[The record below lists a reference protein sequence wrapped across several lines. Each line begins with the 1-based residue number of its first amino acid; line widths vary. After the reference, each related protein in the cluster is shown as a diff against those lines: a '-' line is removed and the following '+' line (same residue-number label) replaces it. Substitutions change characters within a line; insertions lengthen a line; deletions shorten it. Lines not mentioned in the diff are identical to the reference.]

1 MDNYK
6 KRISTLKI
14 IILLMFI
21 ITVFVTLQ
29 FDYGMMELVINTVFL
44 GAMALMTRYA
54 LQNGLDH
61 MNAYIKDM
69 ETMIKEL
76 EESRDDCEGDKEKL
90 EARILGIDAFIEDQ
104 DMKEQY
110 EAYCEAYRRKGA
122 AECSITDFFN
132 FDQLTENLSLRFCQ
146 ILPGLMTAMGIL
158 GTFLGL
164 AIGLTNFDFSS
175 SKSLGESIQVFI
187 SGINIAFYTSIYGIV
202 IYIYMNSFYNSVEE
216 RFEEKLMKLE
226 KCFDK
231 LGMNQS
237 EQSMWARLYEE
248 ERTQTRSLDQLNKE
262 FAGNLA
268 DVLGERLSK
277 SFNATNSNI
286 QNLMGQIHER
296 ENTAMEQMVG
306 SFLKNLNRSIESDYA
321 AMAETVGN
329 LEKNFQ
335 TLGESVGYLS
345 QWQKEMTDEIRKF
358 VAEVSE
364 SNRRMEELT
373 VQNMEQMRRF
383 HDTLQGFSRS
393 MEQTSGNL
401 DEVYGRE
408 EKLHDQLQEMVG
420 QQEQMVRKLEQAAG
434 ISEELARYQKE
445 SQRQLQQMESL
456 ADELKREQERQKE
469 DSGDLKW
476 IQQEIKLGQEKINH
490 LLDQIRQLKQKEEN
504 REEAEKI
511 KEVLESLSTEI
522 EETEK
527 HLLDAIENTTLRGK
541 IRSFGSLF
549 NKQKEA

>member
-1 MDNYK
+1 MLVFYTLIRYIIGRVNAREIDIFQTDLEDNEMDNYR
-6 KRISTLKI
+6 KRISTLKM
-14 IILLMFI
+14 IILIMFAV
-21 ITVFVTLQ
+21 TVFVPLQ
-29 FDYGMMELVINTVFL
+29 FDYGMMELAINTVFL
-44 GAMALMTRYA
+44 AAMALMTRYA
-54 LQNGLDH
+54 LQHGLDQ
-61 MNAYIKDM
+61 MNAYTRDI
-69 ETMIKEL
+69 ETMIREL
-76 EESRDDCEGDKEKL
+76 EDSKDDCGGDREKL
-90 EARILGIDAFIEDQ
+90 EARVLGVDTFIENQ
-104 DMKEQY
+104 DMKEHY
-110 EAYCEAYRRKGA
+110 EAYCEAYRRKSA
-122 AECSITDFFN
+122 AGCNITDFLN
-132 FDQLTENLSLRFCQ
+132 FDQLTENLSVRFCQ

-175 SKSLGESIQVFI
+175 SQSLGESIQIFI

-202 IYIYMNSFYNSVEE
+202 ISIYMNSFYNSVEE

-248 ERTQTRSLDQLNKE
+248 ERSQTRSLDQLNKE
-262 FAGNLA
+262 FASHLA

-277 SFNATNSNI
+277 SFNMTNSNI

-296 ENTAMEQMVG
+296 ENSALEQMAG
-306 SFLKNLNRSIESDYA
+306 SFLKNLNSSIQSDYA
-321 AMAETVGN
+321 SMAETVGN

-383 HDTLQGFSRS
+383 HDTLQGFSSS
-393 MEQTSGNL
+393 MEQAEGIN
-401 DEVYGRE
+401 
-408 EKLHDQLQEMVG
+408 EKL
-420 QQEQMVRKLEQAAG
+420 
-434 ISEELARYQKE
+434 SRYQEE
-445 SQRQLQQMESL
+445 SQCQLQQMESL
-456 ADELKREQERQKE
+456 TKELKREQEKQKE
-469 DSGDLKW
+469 DSIDLKW
-476 IQQEIKLGQEKINH
+476 IQQEIKLGQEKINY
-490 LLDQIRQLKQKEEN
+490 LLDQINELEKKEN
-504 REEAEKI
+504 NSKEAERI
-511 KEVLESLSTEI
+511 HEVLKSLSGEI

-549 NKQKEA
+549 NKEKEA

>member
-1 MDNYK
+1 MLVFYTLIRYIIGRVNAREIDIFQTDLEDNEMDNYR
-6 KRISTLKI
+6 KRISTLKM
-14 IILLMFI
+14 IILIMFAV
-21 ITVFVTLQ
+21 TVFVTLQ
-29 FDYGMMELVINTVFL
+29 FDYGMMELAINTVFL
-44 GAMALMTRYA
+44 AAMALMTRYA
-54 LQNGLDH
+54 LQHGLDQ
-61 MNAYIKDM
+61 MNAYTRDI
-69 ETMIKEL
+69 ETMIREL
-76 EESRDDCEGDKEKL
+76 EDSKDDCGGDREKL
-90 EARILGIDAFIEDQ
+90 EARVLGVDAFIENQ
-104 DMKEQY
+104 DMKEHY
-110 EAYCEAYRRKGA
+110 EAYCEAYRRKSA
-122 AECSITDFFN
+122 AGCNITDFLN
-132 FDQLTENLSLRFCQ
+132 FDQLTENLSVRFCQ

-175 SKSLGESIQVFI
+175 SQSLGESIQVFI

-202 IYIYMNSFYNSVEE
+202 ISIYMNSFYNSVEE

-248 ERTQTRSLDQLNKE
+248 ERSQTRSLDQLNKE
-262 FAGNLA
+262 FASHLA
-268 DVLGERLSK
+268 NVLGERLSK
-277 SFNATNSNI
+277 SFNMTNSNI

-296 ENTAMEQMVG
+296 ENSALEQMAG
-306 SFLKNLNRSIESDYA
+306 SFLKNLNSSIQSDYA
-321 AMAETVGN
+321 SMAETVGN

-383 HDTLQGFSRS
+383 HDTLQGFSSS
-393 MEQTSGNL
+393 MEQA
-401 DEVYGRE
+401 E
-408 EKLHDQLQEMVG
+408 
-420 QQEQMVRKLEQAAG
+420 G
-434 ISEELARYQKE
+434 INEELSRYQEE
-445 SQRQLQQMESL
+445 SQCQLQQMESL
-456 ADELKREQERQKE
+456 TKELKREQEKQKE
-469 DSGDLKW
+469 DSIDLKW
-476 IQQEIKLGQEKINH
+476 IQQEIKLGQEKINY
-490 LLDQIRQLKQKEEN
+490 LLDQINELEKKEN
-504 REEAEKI
+504 NSKEAERI
-511 KEVLESLSTEI
+511 HEVLKSLSGEI

-549 NKQKEA
+549 NKEKEA

>member
-1 MDNYK
+1 MLVFYTLIRYIIGRVNAREIDIFQTDLEDNEMDNYR
-6 KRISTLKI
+6 KRISTLKM
-14 IILLMFI
+14 IILIMFAV
-21 ITVFVTLQ
+21 TVFVTLQ
-29 FDYGMMELVINTVFL
+29 FDYGMMELAINTVFL
-44 GAMALMTRYA
+44 AAMTLMTRYA
-54 LQNGLDH
+54 LQHGLDQ
-61 MNAYIKDM
+61 MNAYTRDI
-69 ETMIKEL
+69 ETMIREL
-76 EESRDDCEGDKEKL
+76 EDSKDDCGGDREKL
-90 EARILGIDAFIEDQ
+90 EARVLGVDAFIENQ
-104 DMKEQY
+104 DMKEHY
-110 EAYCEAYRRKGA
+110 EAYCEAYRRKSA
-122 AECSITDFFN
+122 AGCNITDFLN
-132 FDQLTENLSLRFCQ
+132 FDQLTENLSVRFCQ

-175 SKSLGESIQVFI
+175 SQSLGESIQVFI
-187 SGINIAFYTSIYGIV
+187 SGINIAFYTSIYGIL
-202 IYIYMNSFYNSVEE
+202 ISIYMNSFYNSVEE

-248 ERTQTRSLDQLNKE
+248 ERSQTRSLDQLNKE
-262 FAGNLA
+262 FASHLA

-277 SFNATNSNI
+277 SFNMTNSNI

-296 ENTAMEQMVG
+296 ENSALEQMAG
-306 SFLKNLNRSIESDYA
+306 SFLKNLNSSIQSDYA
-321 AMAETVGN
+321 SMAETVGN

-383 HDTLQGFSRS
+383 HDTLQGFSSS
-393 MEQTSGNL
+393 MEQA
-401 DEVYGRE
+401 E
-408 EKLHDQLQEMVG
+408 
-420 QQEQMVRKLEQAAG
+420 G
-434 ISEELARYQKE
+434 INEELSRYQEE
-445 SQRQLQQMESL
+445 SQCQLQQMESL
-456 ADELKREQERQKE
+456 TKELKREQEKQKE
-469 DSGDLKW
+469 DSIDLKW
-476 IQQEIKLGQEKINH
+476 IQQEIKLGQEKINY
-490 LLDQIRQLKQKEEN
+490 LLDQIHELEKKEN
-504 REEAEKI
+504 NSKEAERI
-511 KEVLESLSTEI
+511 HEVLKSLSGEI

-549 NKQKEA
+549 NKEKEA

>member
-1 MDNYK
+1 MLVFYTLIRYIIGRVNAREIDIFQTDLEDNEMDNYR
-6 KRISTLKI
+6 KRISTLKM
-14 IILLMFI
+14 IILIMFAV
-21 ITVFVTLQ
+21 TVFVTLQ
-29 FDYGMMELVINTVFL
+29 FDYGMMELAINTVFL
-44 GAMALMTRYA
+44 AAMALMTSYA
-54 LQNGLDH
+54 LQHGLDQ
-61 MNAYIKDM
+61 MNAYTRDI
-69 ETMIKEL
+69 ETMIREL
-76 EESRDDCEGDKEKL
+76 EDSKDDCGGDREKL
-90 EARILGIDAFIEDQ
+90 EARVLGVDAFIENQ
-104 DMKEQY
+104 DMKEHY
-110 EAYCEAYRRKGA
+110 EAYCEAYRRKSA
-122 AECSITDFFN
+122 AGCNITDFLN
-132 FDQLTENLSLRFCQ
+132 FDQLTENLSVRFCQ

-175 SKSLGESIQVFI
+175 SQSLGESIQIFI

-202 IYIYMNSFYNSVEE
+202 ISIYMNSFYNSVEE

-248 ERTQTRSLDQLNKE
+248 ERSQTRSLDQLNKE
-262 FAGNLA
+262 FASHLA

-277 SFNATNSNI
+277 SFNMTNSNI

-296 ENTAMEQMVG
+296 ENSALEQMAG
-306 SFLKNLNRSIESDYA
+306 SFLKNLNSSIQSDYA
-321 AMAETVGN
+321 SMAETVGN

-383 HDTLQGFSRS
+383 HDTLQGFSSS
-393 MEQTSGNL
+393 MEQAEGIN
-401 DEVYGRE
+401 
-408 EKLHDQLQEMVG
+408 EKL
-420 QQEQMVRKLEQAAG
+420 
-434 ISEELARYQKE
+434 SRYQEE
-445 SQRQLQQMESL
+445 SQCQLQQMESL
-456 ADELKREQERQKE
+456 TKELKREQEKQKE
-469 DSGDLKW
+469 DSIDLKW
-476 IQQEIKLGQEKINH
+476 IQQEIKLGQEKINY
-490 LLDQIRQLKQKEEN
+490 LLDQINELEKKEN
-504 REEAEKI
+504 NSKEAERI
-511 KEVLESLSTEI
+511 HEVLKSLSGEI

-549 NKQKEA
+549 NKEKEA

>member
-1 MDNYK
+1 MLVFYTLIRYIIGRVNAREIDIFQTDLEDNEMDNYR
-6 KRISTLKI
+6 KRISTLKM
-14 IILLMFI
+14 IILIMFAV
-21 ITVFVTLQ
+21 TVFVPLQ
-29 FDYGMMELVINTVFL
+29 FDYGMMELAINTVFL
-44 GAMALMTRYA
+44 AAMALMTRYA
-54 LQNGLDH
+54 LQHGLDQ
-61 MNAYIKDM
+61 MNAYTRDI
-69 ETMIKEL
+69 ETMIREL
-76 EESRDDCEGDKEKL
+76 EDSKDDCGGDREKL
-90 EARILGIDAFIEDQ
+90 EARVLGVDTFIENQ
-104 DMKEQY
+104 DMKEHY
-110 EAYCEAYRRKGA
+110 EAYCEAYRRKSA
-122 AECSITDFFN
+122 AGCNITDFLN
-132 FDQLTENLSLRFCQ
+132 FDQLTENLSVRFCQ

-175 SKSLGESIQVFI
+175 SQSLGESIQIFI

-202 IYIYMNSFYNSVEE
+202 ISIYMNSFYNSVEE

-248 ERTQTRSLDQLNKE
+248 ERSQTRSLDQLNKE
-262 FAGNLA
+262 FASHLA

-277 SFNATNSNI
+277 SFNMTNSNI

-296 ENTAMEQMVG
+296 ENSALEQMAG
-306 SFLKNLNRSIESDYA
+306 SFLKNLNSSIQSDYA
-321 AMAETVGN
+321 SMAETVGN

-373 VQNMEQMRRF
+373 VQNMEQMRRS
-383 HDTLQGFSRS
+383 HDTLQGFSSS
-393 MEQTSGNL
+393 MEQAEGIN
-401 DEVYGRE
+401 
-408 EKLHDQLQEMVG
+408 EKL
-420 QQEQMVRKLEQAAG
+420 
-434 ISEELARYQKE
+434 SRYQE
-445 SQRQLQQMESL
+445 GSQCQLQQMESL
-456 ADELKREQERQKE
+456 TKELKREQEKQKE
-469 DSGDLKW
+469 DSIDLKW
-476 IQQEIKLGQEKINH
+476 IQQEIKLGQEKINY
-490 LLDQIRQLKQKEEN
+490 LLDQINELEKKEN
-504 REEAEKI
+504 NSKEAERI
-511 KEVLESLSTEI
+511 HEVLKSLSGEI

-549 NKQKEA
+549 NKEKEA

>member
-1 MDNYK
+1 MLVFYTLIRYIIGRVNAREIDIFQTDLEDNEMDNYR
-6 KRISTLKI
+6 KRISTLKM
-14 IILLMFI
+14 IILIMFAV
-21 ITVFVTLQ
+21 TVFVTLQ
-29 FDYGMMELVINTVFL
+29 FDYGMMELAINTVFL
-44 GAMALMTRYA
+44 AAMALMTRYA
-54 LQNGLDH
+54 LQHGLDQ
-61 MNAYIKDM
+61 MNVYTRDI
-69 ETMIKEL
+69 ETMIREL
-76 EESRDDCEGDKEKL
+76 EDSKDDCGGDREKL
-90 EARILGIDAFIEDQ
+90 EARVLGVDAFIENQ
-104 DMKEQY
+104 DMKEHY
-110 EAYCEAYRRKGA
+110 EAYCEAYRRKSA
-122 AECSITDFFN
+122 AGCNITDFLN
-132 FDQLTENLSLRFCQ
+132 FDQLTENLSVRFCQ

-175 SKSLGESIQVFI
+175 SQSLGESIQVFI

-202 IYIYMNSFYNSVEE
+202 ISIYMNSFYNSVEE

-248 ERTQTRSLDQLNKE
+248 ERSQTRSLDQLNKE
-262 FAGNLA
+262 FASHLA

-277 SFNATNSNI
+277 SFNMTNSNI

-296 ENTAMEQMVG
+296 ENSALEQMAG
-306 SFLKNLNRSIESDYA
+306 SFLKNLNSSIQSDYA
-321 AMAETVGN
+321 SMAETVGN

-383 HDTLQGFSRS
+383 HDTLQGFSSS
-393 MEQTSGNL
+393 MEQAEGIN
-401 DEVYGRE
+401 
-408 EKLHDQLQEMVG
+408 EKL
-420 QQEQMVRKLEQAAG
+420 
-434 ISEELARYQKE
+434 SRYQEE
-445 SQRQLQQMESL
+445 SQCQLQQMESL
-456 ADELKREQERQKE
+456 TKELKREQEKQKE
-469 DSGDLKW
+469 DSIDLKW
-476 IQQEIKLGQEKINH
+476 IQQEIKLGQEKINY
-490 LLDQIRQLKQKEEN
+490 LLDQINELEKKEN
-504 REEAEKI
+504 NSKEAERI
-511 KEVLESLSTEI
+511 HEVLKSLSGEI

-549 NKQKEA
+549 NKEKEA

>member
-1 MDNYK
+1 MLVFYTLIRYIIGRVNAREIDIFQTDLEDNEMDNYR
-6 KRISTLKI
+6 KRISTLKM
-14 IILLMFI
+14 IILIMFAV
-21 ITVFVTLQ
+21 TVFVTLQ
-29 FDYGMMELVINTVFL
+29 FDYGMMELAINTVFL
-44 GAMALMTRYA
+44 AAMALMTRYA
-54 LQNGLDH
+54 LQHGLDQ
-61 MNAYIKDM
+61 MNAYTRDI
-69 ETMIKEL
+69 ETMIREL
-76 EESRDDCEGDKEKL
+76 EDSKDDCGGDREKL
-90 EARILGIDAFIEDQ
+90 EARVLGVDTFIENQ
-104 DMKEQY
+104 DMKEHY
-110 EAYCEAYRRKGA
+110 EAYCEAYRRKSA
-122 AECSITDFFN
+122 AGCNITDFLN
-132 FDQLTENLSLRFCQ
+132 FDQLTENLSVRFCQ

-175 SKSLGESIQVFI
+175 SQSLGESIQIFI

-202 IYIYMNSFYNSVEE
+202 ISIYMNSFYNSVEE

-248 ERTQTRSLDQLNKE
+248 ERSQTRSLDQLNKE
-262 FAGNLA
+262 FASHLA

-277 SFNATNSNI
+277 SFNMTNSNI

-296 ENTAMEQMVG
+296 ENSALEQMAG
-306 SFLKNLNRSIESDYA
+306 SFLKNLNSSIQSDYA
-321 AMAETVGN
+321 SMAETVGN

-383 HDTLQGFSRS
+383 HDTLQGFSSS
-393 MEQTSGNL
+393 MEQAEGIN
-401 DEVYGRE
+401 
-408 EKLHDQLQEMVG
+408 EKL
-420 QQEQMVRKLEQAAG
+420 
-434 ISEELARYQKE
+434 SRYQEE
-445 SQRQLQQMESL
+445 SQCQLQQMESL
-456 ADELKREQERQKE
+456 TKELKREQEKQKE
-469 DSGDLKW
+469 DSIDLKW
-476 IQQEIKLGQEKINH
+476 IQQEIKLGQEKINY
-490 LLDQIRQLKQKEEN
+490 LLDQINELEKKEN
-504 REEAEKI
+504 NSKEAERI
-511 KEVLESLSTEI
+511 HEVLKSLSGEI

-549 NKQKEA
+549 NKEKEA

>member
-1 MDNYK
+1 MLVFYTLIRYIIGRVNAREIDIFQTDLEDNEMDNYR
-6 KRISTLKI
+6 KRISTLKM
-14 IILLMFI
+14 IILIMFAV
-21 ITVFVTLQ
+21 TVFVPLQ
-29 FDYGMMELVINTVFL
+29 FDYGMMELAINTVFL
-44 GAMALMTRYA
+44 AAMALMTRYA
-54 LQNGLDH
+54 LQHGLDQ
-61 MNAYIKDM
+61 MNAYTRDI
-69 ETMIKEL
+69 ETMIREL
-76 EESRDDCEGDKEKL
+76 EDSKDDCGGDREKL
-90 EARILGIDAFIEDQ
+90 EARVLGVDTFIENQ
-104 DMKEQY
+104 DMKEHY
-110 EAYCEAYRRKGA
+110 EAYCEAYRRKSA
-122 AECSITDFFN
+122 AGCNITDFLN
-132 FDQLTENLSLRFCQ
+132 FDQLTENLSVRFCQ

-175 SKSLGESIQVFI
+175 SQSLEESIQIFI

-202 IYIYMNSFYNSVEE
+202 ISIYMNSFYNSVEE

-248 ERTQTRSLDQLNKE
+248 ERSQTRSLDQLNKE
-262 FAGNLA
+262 FASHLA

-277 SFNATNSNI
+277 SFNMTNSNI

-296 ENTAMEQMVG
+296 ENSALEQMAG
-306 SFLKNLNRSIESDYA
+306 SFLKNLNSSIQSDYA
-321 AMAETVGN
+321 SMAETVGN

-383 HDTLQGFSRS
+383 HDTLQGFSSS
-393 MEQTSGNL
+393 MEQAEGIN
-401 DEVYGRE
+401 
-408 EKLHDQLQEMVG
+408 EKL
-420 QQEQMVRKLEQAAG
+420 
-434 ISEELARYQKE
+434 SRYQEE
-445 SQRQLQQMESL
+445 SQCQLQQMESL
-456 ADELKREQERQKE
+456 TKELKREQEKQKE
-469 DSGDLKW
+469 DSIDLKW
-476 IQQEIKLGQEKINH
+476 IQQEIKLGQEKINY
-490 LLDQIRQLKQKEEN
+490 LLDQINELEKKEN
-504 REEAEKI
+504 NSKEAERI
-511 KEVLESLSTEI
+511 HEVLKSLSGEI

-549 NKQKEA
+549 NKEKEA

>member
-1 MDNYK
+1 MLVFYTLIRYIIGRVNAREIDIFQTDLEDNEMDNYR
-6 KRISTLKI
+6 KRISTLKM
-14 IILLMFI
+14 IILIMFAV
-21 ITVFVTLQ
+21 TVFVTLQ
-29 FDYGMMELVINTVFL
+29 FDYGMMELAINTVFL
-44 GAMALMTRYA
+44 AAMALMTRYA
-54 LQNGLDH
+54 LQHGLDQ
-61 MNAYIKDM
+61 MNAYTRDI
-69 ETMIKEL
+69 ETMIREL
-76 EESRDDCEGDKEKL
+76 EDSKDDCGGDREKL
-90 EARILGIDAFIEDQ
+90 EARVLGVDAFIENQ
-104 DMKEQY
+104 DMKEHY
-110 EAYCEAYRRKGA
+110 EAYCEAYRRKSA
-122 AECSITDFFN
+122 AGCNITDFLN
-132 FDQLTENLSLRFCQ
+132 FDQLTENLSVRFCQ

-175 SKSLGESIQVFI
+175 SQSLGESIQIFI

-202 IYIYMNSFYNSVEE
+202 ISIYMNSFYNSVEE

-248 ERTQTRSLDQLNKE
+248 ERSQTRSLDQLNKE
-262 FAGNLA
+262 FASHLA

-277 SFNATNSNI
+277 SFNMTNSNI

-296 ENTAMEQMVG
+296 ENSALEQMAG
-306 SFLKNLNRSIESDYA
+306 SFLKNLNSSIQSDYA
-321 AMAETVGN
+321 SMAETVGN

-383 HDTLQGFSRS
+383 HDTLQGFSSS
-393 MEQTSGNL
+393 MEQAEGIN
-401 DEVYGRE
+401 
-408 EKLHDQLQEMVG
+408 EKL
-420 QQEQMVRKLEQAAG
+420 
-434 ISEELARYQKE
+434 SRYQEE
-445 SQRQLQQMESL
+445 SQCQLQQMESL
-456 ADELKREQERQKE
+456 TKELKREQEKQKE
-469 DSGDLKW
+469 DSIDLKW
-476 IQQEIKLGQEKINH
+476 IQQEIKLGQEKINY
-490 LLDQIRQLKQKEEN
+490 LLDQINELEKKEN
-504 REEAEKI
+504 NSKEAERI
-511 KEVLESLSTEI
+511 HEVLKSLSGEI

-549 NKQKEA
+549 NKEKEA

>member
-1 MDNYK
+1 MLVFYTLIRYIIGRVNAREIDIFQTDLEDNEMDNYR
-6 KRISTLKI
+6 KRISTLKM
-14 IILLMFI
+14 IILIMFAV
-21 ITVFVTLQ
+21 TVFVTLQ
-29 FDYGMMELVINTVFL
+29 FDYGMMELAINTVFL
-44 GAMALMTRYA
+44 AAMALMTRYA
-54 LQNGLDH
+54 LQHGLDQ
-61 MNAYIKDM
+61 MNAYTRDI
-69 ETMIKEL
+69 ETMIREL
-76 EESRDDCEGDKEKL
+76 EDSKDDCGGDREKL
-90 EARILGIDAFIEDQ
+90 EARVLGVDAFIENQ
-104 DMKEQY
+104 DMKEHY
-110 EAYCEAYRRKGA
+110 EAYCEAYRRKSA
-122 AECSITDFFN
+122 AGCNITDFLN
-132 FDQLTENLSLRFCQ
+132 FDQLTENLSVRFCQ

-175 SKSLGESIQVFI
+175 SQSLGESIQVFI

-202 IYIYMNSFYNSVEE
+202 ISIYMNSFYNSVEE

-248 ERTQTRSLDQLNKE
+248 ERSQTRSLDQLNKE
-262 FAGNLA
+262 FASHLA

-277 SFNATNSNI
+277 SFNMTNSNI

-296 ENTAMEQMVG
+296 ENSALEQMAG
-306 SFLKNLNRSIESDYA
+306 SFLKNLNSSIQSDYA
-321 AMAETVGN
+321 SMAEMVGN

-383 HDTLQGFSRS
+383 HDTLQGFSSS
-393 MEQTSGNL
+393 MEQAEGIN
-401 DEVYGRE
+401 
-408 EKLHDQLQEMVG
+408 EKL
-420 QQEQMVRKLEQAAG
+420 
-434 ISEELARYQKE
+434 SRYQEE
-445 SQRQLQQMESL
+445 SHCQLQQMESL
-456 ADELKREQERQKE
+456 TKELKREQEKQKE
-469 DSGDLKW
+469 DSIDLKW
-476 IQQEIKLGQEKINH
+476 IQQEIKLGQEKINY
-490 LLDQIRQLKQKEEN
+490 LLDQINELEKKEN
-504 REEAEKI
+504 NSKEAERI
-511 KEVLESLSTEI
+511 HEVLKSLSGEI

-549 NKQKEA
+549 NKEKEA

>member
-1 MDNYK
+1 MLVFYTLIRYIIGRVNAREIDIFQTDLEDNEMDNYR
-6 KRISTLKI
+6 KRISTLKM
-14 IILLMFI
+14 IILIMFAV
-21 ITVFVTLQ
+21 TVFVTLQ
-29 FDYGMMELVINTVFL
+29 FDYGMMELAINTVFL
-44 GAMALMTRYA
+44 AAMALMTRYA
-54 LQNGLDH
+54 LQHGLDQ
-61 MNAYIKDM
+61 MNAYTRDI
-69 ETMIKEL
+69 ETMIREL
-76 EESRDDCEGDKEKL
+76 EDSKDDCGGDREKL
-90 EARILGIDAFIEDQ
+90 EARVLGVDAFIENQ
-104 DMKEQY
+104 DMKEHY
-110 EAYCEAYRRKGA
+110 EAYCEAYRRKSA
-122 AECSITDFFN
+122 AGCNITDFLN
-132 FDQLTENLSLRFCQ
+132 FDQLTENLSVRFCQ

-175 SKSLGESIQVFI
+175 SQSLGESIQVFI

-202 IYIYMNSFYNSVEE
+202 ISIYMNSFYNSVEE

-248 ERTQTRSLDQLNKE
+248 ERSQTRSLDQLNKE
-262 FAGNLA
+262 FASHLA

-277 SFNATNSNI
+277 SFNMTNSNI

-296 ENTAMEQMVG
+296 ENSALEQMAG
-306 SFLKNLNRSIESDYA
+306 SFLKNLNSSIQSDYA
-321 AMAETVGN
+321 SMAETVGN

-373 VQNMEQMRRF
+373 VQNMERMRRF
-383 HDTLQGFSRS
+383 HDTLQGFSSS
-393 MEQTSGNL
+393 MEQAEGIN
-401 DEVYGRE
+401 
-408 EKLHDQLQEMVG
+408 EKL
-420 QQEQMVRKLEQAAG
+420 
-434 ISEELARYQKE
+434 SRYQEE
-445 SQRQLQQMESL
+445 SQCQLQQMESL
-456 ADELKREQERQKE
+456 TKELKREQEKQKE
-469 DSGDLKW
+469 DSIDLKW
-476 IQQEIKLGQEKINH
+476 IQQEIKLGQEKINY
-490 LLDQIRQLKQKEEN
+490 LLDQINELEKKEN
-504 REEAEKI
+504 NSKEAERI
-511 KEVLESLSTEI
+511 HEVLKSLSGEI

-549 NKQKEA
+549 NKEKEA

>member
-1 MDNYK
+1 MLVFYTLIRYIIGRVNAREIDIFQTDLEDNEMDNYR
-6 KRISTLKI
+6 KRISTLKM
-14 IILLMFI
+14 IILIMFAV
-21 ITVFVTLQ
+21 TVFVTLQ
-29 FDYGMMELVINTVFL
+29 FDYGMMELAINTVFL
-44 GAMALMTRYA
+44 AAMALMTRYA
-54 LQNGLDH
+54 LQHGLDQ
-61 MNAYIKDM
+61 MNAYTRDI
-69 ETMIKEL
+69 ETMIREL
-76 EESRDDCEGDKEKL
+76 EDSKDDCGSDREKL
-90 EARILGIDAFIEDQ
+90 EARVLGVDAFIENQ
-104 DMKEQY
+104 DMKEHY
-110 EAYCEAYRRKGA
+110 EAYCGAYRRKSA
-122 AECSITDFFN
+122 AGCNITDFLN
-132 FDQLTENLSLRFCQ
+132 FDQLTENLSVRFCQ

-175 SKSLGESIQVFI
+175 SQSLGESIQVFI

-202 IYIYMNSFYNSVEE
+202 ISIYMNSFYNSVEE

-248 ERTQTRSLDQLNKE
+248 ERSQTRSLDQLNKE
-262 FAGNLA
+262 FASHLA

-277 SFNATNSNI
+277 SFNMTNSNI

-296 ENTAMEQMVG
+296 ENSALEQMAG
-306 SFLKNLNRSIESDYA
+306 SFLKNLNSSIQSDYA
-321 AMAETVGN
+321 SMAETVGN

-383 HDTLQGFSRS
+383 HDTLQGFSSS
-393 MEQTSGNL
+393 MEQAEGIN
-401 DEVYGRE
+401 
-408 EKLHDQLQEMVG
+408 EKL
-420 QQEQMVRKLEQAAG
+420 
-434 ISEELARYQKE
+434 SRYQEE
-445 SQRQLQQMESL
+445 SQCQLQQMESL
-456 ADELKREQERQKE
+456 TKELKREQEKQKE
-469 DSGDLKW
+469 DSIDLKW
-476 IQQEIKLGQEKINH
+476 IQQEIKLGQEKINY
-490 LLDQIRQLKQKEEN
+490 LLDQINELEKKEN
-504 REEAEKI
+504 NSKEAERI
-511 KEVLESLSTEI
+511 HEVLKSLSGEI

-549 NKQKEA
+549 NKEKEA

>member
-1 MDNYK
+1 MLVFYTLIRYIIGRVNAWEIDIFQTDLEDNEMDNYR
-6 KRISTLKI
+6 KRISTLKM
-14 IILLMFI
+14 IILIMFAV
-21 ITVFVTLQ
+21 TVFVTLQ
-29 FDYGMMELVINTVFL
+29 FDYGMMELAINTVFL
-44 GAMALMTRYA
+44 AAMALMTRYA
-54 LQNGLDH
+54 LQHGLDQ
-61 MNAYIKDM
+61 MNAYTRDI
-69 ETMIKEL
+69 ETMIREL
-76 EESRDDCEGDKEKL
+76 EDSKDDCGGDREKL
-90 EARILGIDAFIEDQ
+90 EARVLGVDAFIENQ
-104 DMKEQY
+104 DMKEHY
-110 EAYCEAYRRKGA
+110 EAYCEAYRRKSA
-122 AECSITDFFN
+122 AGCNITDFLN
-132 FDQLTENLSLRFCQ
+132 FDQLTENLSVRFCQ

-175 SKSLGESIQVFI
+175 SQSLGESIQVFI

-202 IYIYMNSFYNSVEE
+202 ISIYMNSFYNSVEE

-248 ERTQTRSLDQLNKE
+248 ERSQTRSLDQLNKE
-262 FAGNLA
+262 FASHLA

-277 SFNATNSNI
+277 SFNMTNSNI

-296 ENTAMEQMVG
+296 ENSALEQMAG
-306 SFLKNLNRSIESDYA
+306 SFLKNLNSSIQSDYA
-321 AMAETVGN
+321 SMAETVGN

-383 HDTLQGFSRS
+383 HDTLQGFSSS
-393 MEQTSGNL
+393 MEQAEGIN
-401 DEVYGRE
+401 
-408 EKLHDQLQEMVG
+408 EKL
-420 QQEQMVRKLEQAAG
+420 
-434 ISEELARYQKE
+434 SRYQEE
-445 SQRQLQQMESL
+445 SQCQLQQMESL
-456 ADELKREQERQKE
+456 TKELKREQEKQKE
-469 DSGDLKW
+469 DSIDLKW
-476 IQQEIKLGQEKINH
+476 IQQEIKLGQEKINY
-490 LLDQIRQLKQKEEN
+490 LLDQINELEKKEN
-504 REEAEKI
+504 NSKEAERI
-511 KEVLESLSTEI
+511 HEVLKSLSGEI

-549 NKQKEA
+549 NKEKEA

>member
-1 MDNYK
+1 MDNYR
-6 KRISTLKI
+6 KRISTLKM
-14 IILLMFI
+14 IILIMFAV
-21 ITVFVTLQ
+21 TVFVTLQ
-29 FDYGMMELVINTVFL
+29 FDYGMMELAINTVFL
-44 GAMALMTRYA
+44 AAMALMTRYA
-54 LQNGLDH
+54 LQHGLDQ
-61 MNAYIKDM
+61 MNAYTRDI
-69 ETMIKEL
+69 ETMIREL
-76 EESRDDCEGDKEKL
+76 EDSKDDCGGDREKL
-90 EARILGIDAFIEDQ
+90 EARVLGVDTFIENQ
-104 DMKEQY
+104 DMKEHY
-110 EAYCEAYRRKGA
+110 EAYCEAYRRKSA
-122 AECSITDFFN
+122 AGCNITDFLN
-132 FDQLTENLSLRFCQ
+132 FDQLTENLSVRFCQ

-175 SKSLGESIQVFI
+175 SQSLGESIQIFI

-202 IYIYMNSFYNSVEE
+202 ISIYMNSFYNSVEE

-248 ERTQTRSLDQLNKE
+248 ERSQTRSLDQLNKE
-262 FAGNLA
+262 FASHLA

-277 SFNATNSNI
+277 SFNMTNSNI

-296 ENTAMEQMVG
+296 ENSALEQMAG
-306 SFLKNLNRSIESDYA
+306 SFLKNLNSSIQSDYA
-321 AMAETVGN
+321 SMAETVGN

-383 HDTLQGFSRS
+383 HDTLQGFSSS
-393 MEQTSGNL
+393 MEQAEGIN
-401 DEVYGRE
+401 
-408 EKLHDQLQEMVG
+408 EKL
-420 QQEQMVRKLEQAAG
+420 
-434 ISEELARYQKE
+434 SRYQEE
-445 SQRQLQQMESL
+445 SQCQLQQMESL
-456 ADELKREQERQKE
+456 TKELKREQEKQKE
-469 DSGDLKW
+469 DSIDLKW
-476 IQQEIKLGQEKINH
+476 IQQEIKLGQEKINY
-490 LLDQIRQLKQKEEN
+490 LLDQINELEKKEN
-504 REEAEKI
+504 NSKEAERI
-511 KEVLESLSTEI
+511 HEVLKSLSGEI

-549 NKQKEA
+549 NKEKEA

>member
-1 MDNYK
+1 MLVFYTLIRYIIGRVNAREIDIFQTDLEDNEMDNYR
-6 KRISTLKI
+6 KRISTLKM
-14 IILLMFI
+14 IILIMFAV
-21 ITVFVTLQ
+21 TVFVTLQ
-29 FDYGMMELVINTVFL
+29 FDYGMMELAINTVFL
-44 GAMALMTRYA
+44 AAMALMTRYA
-54 LQNGLDH
+54 LQHGLDQ
-61 MNAYIKDM
+61 MNAYTRDI
-69 ETMIKEL
+69 ETMIREL
-76 EESRDDCEGDKEKL
+76 EDSKDDCGGDREKL
-90 EARILGIDAFIEDQ
+90 EARVLGVDAFIENQ
-104 DMKEQY
+104 DMKEHY
-110 EAYCEAYRRKGA
+110 EAYCEAYRRKSA
-122 AECSITDFFN
+122 AGCNITDFLN
-132 FDQLTENLSLRFCQ
+132 FDQLTENLSVRFCQ

-175 SKSLGESIQVFI
+175 SQSLGESIQVFI

-202 IYIYMNSFYNSVEE
+202 ISIYMNSFYNSVEE

-248 ERTQTRSLDQLNKE
+248 ERSQTRSLDQLNKE
-262 FAGNLA
+262 FASHLA

-277 SFNATNSNI
+277 SFNMTNSNI

-296 ENTAMEQMVG
+296 ENSALEQMAG
-306 SFLKNLNRSIESDYA
+306 SFLKNLNSSIQSDYA
-321 AMAETVGN
+321 SMAETVGN

-335 TLGESVGYLS
+335 TLGESAGYLS

-383 HDTLQGFSRS
+383 HDTLQGFSSS
-393 MEQTSGNL
+393 MEQAEGIN
-401 DEVYGRE
+401 
-408 EKLHDQLQEMVG
+408 EKL
-420 QQEQMVRKLEQAAG
+420 
-434 ISEELARYQKE
+434 SRYQEE
-445 SQRQLQQMESL
+445 SQCQLQQMESL
-456 ADELKREQERQKE
+456 TKELKREQEKQKE
-469 DSGDLKW
+469 DSIDLKW
-476 IQQEIKLGQEKINH
+476 IQQEIKLGQEKINY
-490 LLDQIRQLKQKEEN
+490 LLDQINELEKKEN
-504 REEAEKI
+504 NSKEAERI
-511 KEVLESLSTEI
+511 HEVLKSLSGEI

-549 NKQKEA
+549 NKEKEA

>member
-1 MDNYK
+1 MLVFYTLIRYIIGRVNAREIDIFQTDLEDNEMDNYR
-6 KRISTLKI
+6 KRISTLKM
-14 IILLMFI
+14 IILIMFAV
-21 ITVFVTLQ
+21 TVFVTLQ
-29 FDYGMMELVINTVFL
+29 FDYGMMELAINTVFL
-44 GAMALMTRYA
+44 AAMTLMTRYA
-54 LQNGLDH
+54 LQHGLDQ
-61 MNAYIKDM
+61 MNAYTRDI
-69 ETMIKEL
+69 ETMIREL
-76 EESRDDCEGDKEKL
+76 EDSKDDCGGDREKL
-90 EARILGIDAFIEDQ
+90 EARVLGVDTFIENQ
-104 DMKEQY
+104 DMKEHY
-110 EAYCEAYRRKGA
+110 EAYCEAYRRKSA
-122 AECSITDFFN
+122 AGCNITDFLN
-132 FDQLTENLSLRFCQ
+132 FDQLTENLSVRFCQ

-175 SKSLGESIQVFI
+175 SQSLGESIQVFI
-187 SGINIAFYTSIYGIV
+187 SGINIAFYTSIYGIL
-202 IYIYMNSFYNSVEE
+202 ISIYMNSFYNSVEE

-248 ERTQTRSLDQLNKE
+248 ERSQTRSLDQLNKE
-262 FAGNLA
+262 FASHLA

-277 SFNATNSNI
+277 SFNMTNSNI

-296 ENTAMEQMVG
+296 ENSALEQMAG
-306 SFLKNLNRSIESDYA
+306 SFLKNLNSSIQSDYA
-321 AMAETVGN
+321 SMAETVGN

-383 HDTLQGFSRS
+383 HDTLQGFSSS
-393 MEQTSGNL
+393 MEQAEGIN
-401 DEVYGRE
+401 
-408 EKLHDQLQEMVG
+408 EKL
-420 QQEQMVRKLEQAAG
+420 
-434 ISEELARYQKE
+434 SRYQEE
-445 SQRQLQQMESL
+445 SQCQLQQMESL
-456 ADELKREQERQKE
+456 TKELKREQEKQKE
-469 DSGDLKW
+469 DSIDLKW
-476 IQQEIKLGQEKINH
+476 IQQEIKHGQEKINY
-490 LLDQIRQLKQKEEN
+490 LLDQINELEKKEN
-504 REEAEKI
+504 NSKEAERI
-511 KEVLESLSTEI
+511 HEVLKSLSGEI

-549 NKQKEA
+549 NKEKEA

>member
-1 MDNYK
+1 MLVFYTLIRYIIGRVNAREIDIFQTDLEDNEMDNYR
-6 KRISTLKI
+6 KRISTLKM
-14 IILLMFI
+14 IILIMFAV
-21 ITVFVTLQ
+21 TVFVTLQ
-29 FDYGMMELVINTVFL
+29 FDYGMMELAINTVFL
-44 GAMALMTRYA
+44 AAMALMTRYA
-54 LQNGLDH
+54 LQHGLDQ
-61 MNAYIKDM
+61 MNAYTRDI
-69 ETMIKEL
+69 ETMIREL
-76 EESRDDCEGDKEKL
+76 EDSKDDCGGDREKL
-90 EARILGIDAFIEDQ
+90 EARVLGVDAFIENQ
-104 DMKEQY
+104 DMKEHY
-110 EAYCEAYRRKGA
+110 EAYCEAYRRKSA
-122 AECSITDFFN
+122 AGCNITDFLN
-132 FDQLTENLSLRFCQ
+132 FDQLTENLSVRFCQ

-175 SKSLGESIQVFI
+175 SQSLGESIQIFI

-202 IYIYMNSFYNSVEE
+202 ISIYMNSFYNSVEE

-248 ERTQTRSLDQLNKE
+248 ERSQTRSLDQLNKE
-262 FAGNLA
+262 FASHLA

-277 SFNATNSNI
+277 SFNMTNSNI

-296 ENTAMEQMVG
+296 ENSALEQMAG
-306 SFLKNLNRSIESDYA
+306 SFLKNLNSSIQSDYA
-321 AMAETVGN
+321 SMAEMVGN

-383 HDTLQGFSRS
+383 HDTLQGFSSS
-393 MEQTSGNL
+393 MEQA
-401 DEVYGRE
+401 EVIN
-408 EKLHDQLQEMVG
+408 EKL
-420 QQEQMVRKLEQAAG
+420 
-434 ISEELARYQKE
+434 SRYQEE
-445 SQRQLQQMESL
+445 SQCQLQQMESL
-456 ADELKREQERQKE
+456 TKELKREQEKQKE
-469 DSGDLKW
+469 DSIDLKW
-476 IQQEIKLGQEKINH
+476 IQQEIKLGQEKINY
-490 LLDQIRQLKQKEEN
+490 LLDQINELEKKEN
-504 REEAEKI
+504 NSKEAERI
-511 KEVLESLSTEI
+511 HEVLKSLSGEI

-549 NKQKEA
+549 NKEKEA

>member
-1 MDNYK
+1 MLVFYTLIRYIIGRVNAREIDIFQTDLEDNEMDNYR
-6 KRISTLKI
+6 KRISTLKM
-14 IILLMFI
+14 IILIMFAV
-21 ITVFVTLQ
+21 TVFVTLQ
-29 FDYGMMELVINTVFL
+29 FDYGMMELAINTVFL
-44 GAMALMTRYA
+44 AAMALMTRYA
-54 LQNGLDH
+54 LQHGLDQ
-61 MNAYIKDM
+61 MNAYTRDI
-69 ETMIKEL
+69 ETMIREL
-76 EESRDDCEGDKEKL
+76 EDSKDDCGGDREKL
-90 EARILGIDAFIEDQ
+90 EARVLGVDAFIENQ
-104 DMKEQY
+104 DMKEHY
-110 EAYCEAYRRKGA
+110 EAYCEAYRRKSA
-122 AECSITDFFN
+122 AGCNITDFLN
-132 FDQLTENLSLRFCQ
+132 FDQLTENLSVRFCQ

-175 SKSLGESIQVFI
+175 SQSLGESIQVFI

-202 IYIYMNSFYNSVEE
+202 ISIYMNSFYNSVEE

-248 ERTQTRSLDQLNKE
+248 ERSQTRSLDPLNKE
-262 FAGNLA
+262 FASHLA

-277 SFNATNSNI
+277 SFNMTNSNI

-296 ENTAMEQMVG
+296 ENSALEQMAG
-306 SFLKNLNRSIESDYA
+306 SFLKNLNSSIQSDYA
-321 AMAETVGN
+321 SMAETVGN

-383 HDTLQGFSRS
+383 HDTLQGFSSS
-393 MEQTSGNL
+393 MEQAEGIN
-401 DEVYGRE
+401 
-408 EKLHDQLQEMVG
+408 EKL
-420 QQEQMVRKLEQAAG
+420 
-434 ISEELARYQKE
+434 SRYQEE
-445 SQRQLQQMESL
+445 SQCQLQQMESL
-456 ADELKREQERQKE
+456 TKELKREQEKQKE
-469 DSGDLKW
+469 DSIDLKW
-476 IQQEIKLGQEKINH
+476 IQQEIKLGQEKINY
-490 LLDQIRQLKQKEEN
+490 LLDQINELEKKEN
-504 REEAEKI
+504 NSKEAERI
-511 KEVLESLSTEI
+511 HEVLKSLSGEI

-549 NKQKEA
+549 NKEKEA

>member
-1 MDNYK
+1 MLVFYTLIRYIIGRVNAREIDIFQTDLEDNEMDNYR
-6 KRISTLKI
+6 KRISTLKM
-14 IILLMFI
+14 IILIMFAV
-21 ITVFVTLQ
+21 TVFVTLQ
-29 FDYGMMELVINTVFL
+29 FDYGMMELAINTVFPA
-44 GAMALMTRYA
+44 AMALMTRYA
-54 LQNGLDH
+54 LQHGLDQ
-61 MNAYIKDM
+61 MNAYTRDI
-69 ETMIKEL
+69 ETMIREL
-76 EESRDDCEGDKEKL
+76 EDSKDDCGGDREKL
-90 EARILGIDAFIEDQ
+90 EARVLGVDAFIENQ
-104 DMKEQY
+104 DMKEHY
-110 EAYCEAYRRKGA
+110 EAYCEAYRRKSA
-122 AECSITDFFN
+122 AGCNITDFLN
-132 FDQLTENLSLRFCQ
+132 FDQLTENLSVRFCQ

-175 SKSLGESIQVFI
+175 SQSLGESIQVFI

-202 IYIYMNSFYNSVEE
+202 ISIYMNSFYNSVEE

-248 ERTQTRSLDQLNKE
+248 ERSQTRSLDQLNKE
-262 FAGNLA
+262 FASHLA

-277 SFNATNSNI
+277 SFNMTNSNI

-296 ENTAMEQMVG
+296 ENSALEQMAG
-306 SFLKNLNRSIESDYA
+306 SFLKNLNSSIQSDYA
-321 AMAETVGN
+321 SMAETVGN

-383 HDTLQGFSRS
+383 HDTLQGFSSS
-393 MEQTSGNL
+393 MEQAEGIN
-401 DEVYGRE
+401 
-408 EKLHDQLQEMVG
+408 EKL
-420 QQEQMVRKLEQAAG
+420 
-434 ISEELARYQKE
+434 SRYQEE
-445 SQRQLQQMESL
+445 SQCQLQQMESL
-456 ADELKREQERQKE
+456 TKELKREQEKQKE
-469 DSGDLKW
+469 DSIDLKW
-476 IQQEIKLGQEKINH
+476 IQQEIKLGQEKINY
-490 LLDQIRQLKQKEEN
+490 LLDQINELEKKEN
-504 REEAEKI
+504 NSKEAERI
-511 KEVLESLSTEI
+511 HEVLKSLSGEI

-549 NKQKEA
+549 NKEKEA

>member
-1 MDNYK
+1 MLVFYTLIRYIIGRVNAREIDIFQTDLEDNEMDNYR
-6 KRISTLKI
+6 KRISTLKM
-14 IILLMFI
+14 IILIMFAV
-21 ITVFVTLQ
+21 TVFVTLQ
-29 FDYGMMELVINTVFL
+29 FDYGMMELAINTVFL
-44 GAMALMTRYA
+44 AAMALMTRYA
-54 LQNGLDH
+54 LQHGLDQ
-61 MNAYIKDM
+61 MNAYTRDI
-69 ETMIKEL
+69 ETMIREL
-76 EESRDDCEGDKEKL
+76 EDSKDDCGGDREKL
-90 EARILGIDAFIEDQ
+90 EARVLGVDAFIENQ
-104 DMKEQY
+104 DMKEHY
-110 EAYCEAYRRKGA
+110 EAYCEAYRRKSA
-122 AECSITDFFN
+122 AGCNITDFLN
-132 FDQLTENLSLRFCQ
+132 FDQLTENLSVRFCQ

-175 SKSLGESIQVFI
+175 SQSLGESIQIFI

-202 IYIYMNSFYNSVEE
+202 ISIYMNSFYNSVEE

-248 ERTQTRSLDQLNKE
+248 ERSQTRSLDQLNKE
-262 FAGNLA
+262 FASHLA

-277 SFNATNSNI
+277 SFNMTNSNI

-296 ENTAMEQMVG
+296 ENSALEQMAG
-306 SFLKNLNRSIESDYA
+306 SFLKNLNSSIQSDYA
-321 AMAETVGN
+321 SMAEMVGN

-383 HDTLQGFSRS
+383 HDTLQGFSSS
-393 MEQTSGNL
+393 MEQAEGIN
-401 DEVYGRE
+401 
-408 EKLHDQLQEMVG
+408 EKL
-420 QQEQMVRKLEQAAG
+420 
-434 ISEELARYQKE
+434 SRYQEE
-445 SQRQLQQMESL
+445 SQCQLQQMESL
-456 ADELKREQERQKE
+456 TKELKREQEKQKE
-469 DSGDLKW
+469 DSIDLKW
-476 IQQEIKLGQEKINH
+476 IQQEIKLGQEKINY
-490 LLDQIRQLKQKEEN
+490 LLDQINELEKKEN
-504 REEAEKI
+504 NSKEAERI
-511 KEVLESLSTEI
+511 HEVLKSLSGEI

-549 NKQKEA
+549 NKEKEA

>member
-1 MDNYK
+1 MLVFYTLIRYIIGRVNAREIDIFQTDLEDNEMDNYR
-6 KRISTLKI
+6 KRISTLKM
-14 IILLMFI
+14 IILIMFAV
-21 ITVFVTLQ
+21 TVFVTLQ
-29 FDYGMMELVINTVFL
+29 FDYGMMELAINTVFL
-44 GAMALMTRYA
+44 AAMALMTRYA
-54 LQNGLDH
+54 LQHGLDQ
-61 MNAYIKDM
+61 MNAYTRDI
-69 ETMIKEL
+69 ETMIREL
-76 EESRDDCEGDKEKL
+76 EDSKDDCGGDREKL
-90 EARILGIDAFIEDQ
+90 EARVLGVDAFIENQ
-104 DMKEQY
+104 DMKEHY
-110 EAYCEAYRRKGA
+110 EAYCEAYRRKSA
-122 AECSITDFFN
+122 AGCNITDFLN
-132 FDQLTENLSLRFCQ
+132 FDQLTENLSVRFCQ

-175 SKSLGESIQVFI
+175 SQSLGESIQVFI

-202 IYIYMNSFYNSVEE
+202 ISIYMNSFYNSVEE

-248 ERTQTRSLDQLNKE
+248 ERSQTRSLDQLNKE
-262 FAGNLA
+262 FASHLA

-277 SFNATNSNI
+277 SFNMTNSNI

-296 ENTAMEQMVG
+296 ENSALEQMAG
-306 SFLKNLNRSIESDYA
+306 SFLKNLNSSIQSDYA
-321 AMAETVGN
+321 SMAEMVGN

-383 HDTLQGFSRS
+383 HDTLQGFSSS
-393 MEQTSGNL
+393 MEQAEGIN
-401 DEVYGRE
+401 
-408 EKLHDQLQEMVG
+408 EKL
-420 QQEQMVRKLEQAAG
+420 
-434 ISEELARYQKE
+434 SRYQEE
-445 SQRQLQQMESL
+445 SQCQLQQMESL
-456 ADELKREQERQKE
+456 TKELKREQEKQKE
-469 DSGDLKW
+469 DSIDLKW
-476 IQQEIKLGQEKINH
+476 IQQEIKLGQEKINY
-490 LLDQIRQLKQKEEN
+490 LLDQINELEKKEN
-504 REEAEKI
+504 NSKEAERI
-511 KEVLESLSTEI
+511 HEVLKSLSGEI

-549 NKQKEA
+549 NKEKEA

>member
-1 MDNYK
+1 MLVFYTLIRYIIGRVNAREIDIFQTDLEDNEMDNYR
-6 KRISTLKI
+6 KRISTLKM
-14 IILLMFI
+14 IILIMFAV
-21 ITVFVTLQ
+21 TVFVTLQ
-29 FDYGMMELVINTVFL
+29 FDYGMMELAINTVFL
-44 GAMALMTRYA
+44 AAMALMTRYA
-54 LQNGLDH
+54 LQHGLDQ
-61 MNAYIKDM
+61 MNAYTRDI
-69 ETMIKEL
+69 ETMIREL
-76 EESRDDCEGDKEKL
+76 EDSKDDCGGDREKL
-90 EARILGIDAFIEDQ
+90 EARVLGVDAFIENQ
-104 DMKEQY
+104 HMKEHY
-110 EAYCEAYRRKGA
+110 EAYCEAYRRKSA
-122 AECSITDFFN
+122 AGCNITDFLN
-132 FDQLTENLSLRFCQ
+132 FDQLTENLSVRFCQ

-175 SKSLGESIQVFI
+175 SQSLGESIQVFI

-202 IYIYMNSFYNSVEE
+202 ISIYMNSFYNSVEE

-248 ERTQTRSLDQLNKE
+248 ERSQTRSLDQLNKE
-262 FAGNLA
+262 FASHLA

-277 SFNATNSNI
+277 SFNMTNSNI

-296 ENTAMEQMVG
+296 ENSALEQMAG
-306 SFLKNLNRSIESDYA
+306 SFLKNLNSSIQSDYA
-321 AMAETVGN
+321 SMAETVGN

-383 HDTLQGFSRS
+383 HDTLQGFSSS
-393 MEQTSGNL
+393 MEQAEGIN
-401 DEVYGRE
+401 
-408 EKLHDQLQEMVG
+408 EKL
-420 QQEQMVRKLEQAAG
+420 
-434 ISEELARYQKE
+434 SRYQEE
-445 SQRQLQQMESL
+445 SQCQLQQMESL
-456 ADELKREQERQKE
+456 TKELKREQEKQKE
-469 DSGDLKW
+469 DSIDLKW
-476 IQQEIKLGQEKINH
+476 IQQEIKLGQEKINY
-490 LLDQIRQLKQKEEN
+490 LLDQINELEKKEN
-504 REEAEKI
+504 NSKEAERI
-511 KEVLESLSTEI
+511 HEVLKSLSGEI

-549 NKQKEA
+549 NKEKEA

>member
-1 MDNYK
+1 MLVFYTLIRYIIGRVNAREIDIFQTDLEDNEMDNYR
-6 KRISTLKI
+6 KRISTLKM
-14 IILLMFI
+14 IILIMFAV
-21 ITVFVTLQ
+21 TVFVTLQ
-29 FDYGMMELVINTVFL
+29 FDYGMMELAINTVFL
-44 GAMALMTRYA
+44 AAMALMTRYA
-54 LQNGLDH
+54 LQHGLDQ
-61 MNAYIKDM
+61 MNAYTRDI
-69 ETMIKEL
+69 ETMIREL
-76 EESRDDCEGDKEKL
+76 EDSKDDCGGDREKL
-90 EARILGIDAFIEDQ
+90 EARVLGVDAFIENQ
-104 DMKEQY
+104 DMKEHY
-110 EAYCEAYRRKGA
+110 EAYCEAYRRKSA
-122 AECSITDFFN
+122 AGCNITDFLN
-132 FDQLTENLSLRFCQ
+132 FDQLTENLSVRFCQ

-175 SKSLGESIQVFI
+175 SQSLGESIQVFI

-202 IYIYMNSFYNSVEE
+202 ISIYMNSFYNSVEE

-248 ERTQTRSLDQLNKE
+248 ERSQTRSLDQLNKE
-262 FAGNLA
+262 FASHLA

-277 SFNATNSNI
+277 SFNMTNSNI

-296 ENTAMEQMVG
+296 ENSALEQMAG
-306 SFLKNLNRSIESDYA
+306 SFLKNLNSSIQSDYA
-321 AMAETVGN
+321 SMAETVGN

-383 HDTLQGFSRS
+383 HDTLQGFSSS
-393 MEQTSGNL
+393 MEQAEGINEKLSR
-401 DEVYGRE
+401 YRE
-408 EKLHDQLQEMVG
+408 E
-420 QQEQMVRKLEQAAG
+420 
-434 ISEELARYQKE
+434 
-445 SQRQLQQMESL
+445 SQCQLQQMESL
-456 ADELKREQERQKE
+456 TKELKREQEKQKE
-469 DSGDLKW
+469 DSIDLKW
-476 IQQEIKLGQEKINH
+476 IQQEIKLGQEKINY
-490 LLDQIRQLKQKEEN
+490 LLDQINELEKKEN
-504 REEAEKI
+504 NSKEAERI
-511 KEVLESLSTEI
+511 HEVLKSLSGEI

-549 NKQKEA
+549 NKEKEA

>member
-1 MDNYK
+1 MLVFYTLIRYIIGRVNAREIDIFQTDLEDNEMDNYR
-6 KRISTLKI
+6 KRISTLKM
-14 IILLMFI
+14 IILIMFAV
-21 ITVFVTLQ
+21 TVFVTLQ
-29 FDYGMMELVINTVFL
+29 FDYGMMELAINTVFL
-44 GAMALMTRYA
+44 AAMALMTRYA
-54 LQNGLDH
+54 LQHGLDQ
-61 MNAYIKDM
+61 MNAYTRDI
-69 ETMIKEL
+69 ETMIREL
-76 EESRDDCEGDKEKL
+76 EDSKDDCGGDREKL
-90 EARILGIDAFIEDQ
+90 EARVLGVDAFIENQ
-104 DMKEQY
+104 DMKEHY
-110 EAYCEAYRRKGA
+110 EAYCGAYRRKSA
-122 AECSITDFFN
+122 AGCNITDFLN
-132 FDQLTENLSLRFCQ
+132 FDQLTENLSVRFCQ

-175 SKSLGESIQVFI
+175 SQSLGESIQVFI

-202 IYIYMNSFYNSVEE
+202 ISIYMNSFYNSVEE

-248 ERTQTRSLDQLNKE
+248 ERSQTRSLDQLNKE
-262 FAGNLA
+262 FASHLA

-277 SFNATNSNI
+277 SFNMTNSNI

-296 ENTAMEQMVG
+296 ENSALEQMAG
-306 SFLKNLNRSIESDYA
+306 SFLKNLNSSIQSDYA
-321 AMAETVGN
+321 SMAETVGN

-383 HDTLQGFSRS
+383 HDTLQGFSSS
-393 MEQTSGNL
+393 MEQAEGIN
-401 DEVYGRE
+401 
-408 EKLHDQLQEMVG
+408 EKL
-420 QQEQMVRKLEQAAG
+420 
-434 ISEELARYQKE
+434 SRYQEE
-445 SQRQLQQMESL
+445 SQCQLQQMESL
-456 ADELKREQERQKE
+456 TKELKREQEKQKE
-469 DSGDLKW
+469 DSIDLKW
-476 IQQEIKLGQEKINH
+476 IQQEIKLGQEKINY
-490 LLDQIRQLKQKEEN
+490 LLDQINELEKKEN
-504 REEAEKI
+504 NSKEAERI
-511 KEVLESLSTEI
+511 HEVLKSLSGEI

-549 NKQKEA
+549 NKEKEA

>member
-1 MDNYK
+1 MLVFYTLIRYIIGRVNAREIDIFQTDLEDNEMDNYR
-6 KRISTLKI
+6 KRISTLKM
-14 IILLMFI
+14 IILIMFAV
-21 ITVFVTLQ
+21 TVFVTLQ
-29 FDYGMMELVINTVFL
+29 FDYGMMELAINTVFL
-44 GAMALMTRYA
+44 AAMTLMTRYA
-54 LQNGLDH
+54 LQHGLDQ
-61 MNAYIKDM
+61 MNAYTRDI
-69 ETMIKEL
+69 ETMIREL
-76 EESRDDCEGDKEKL
+76 EDSKDDCGGDREKL
-90 EARILGIDAFIEDQ
+90 EARVLGVDAFIENQ
-104 DMKEQY
+104 DMKEHY
-110 EAYCEAYRRKGA
+110 EAYCEAYRRKSA
-122 AECSITDFFN
+122 AGCNITDFLN
-132 FDQLTENLSLRFCQ
+132 FDQLTENLSVRFCQ

-175 SKSLGESIQVFI
+175 SQSLGESIQVFI
-187 SGINIAFYTSIYGIV
+187 SGINIAFYTSIYGIL
-202 IYIYMNSFYNSVEE
+202 ISIYMNSFYNSVEE

-248 ERTQTRSLDQLNKE
+248 ERSQTRSLDQLNKE
-262 FAGNLA
+262 FASHLA

-277 SFNATNSNI
+277 SFNMTNSNI

-296 ENTAMEQMVG
+296 ENSALEQMAG
-306 SFLKNLNRSIESDYA
+306 SFLKNLNSSIQSDYA
-321 AMAETVGN
+321 SMAETVGN

-383 HDTLQGFSRS
+383 HDTLQGFSSS
-393 MEQTSGNL
+393 MEQAEGIN
-401 DEVYGRE
+401 
-408 EKLHDQLQEMVG
+408 EKL
-420 QQEQMVRKLEQAAG
+420 
-434 ISEELARYQKE
+434 SRYQEE
-445 SQRQLQQMESL
+445 SQCQLQQMESL
-456 ADELKREQERQKE
+456 TKELKREQEKQKE
-469 DSGDLKW
+469 DSIDLKW
-476 IQQEIKLGQEKINH
+476 IQQEIKLGQEKINY
-490 LLDQIRQLKQKEEN
+490 LLDQINELEKKEN
-504 REEAEKI
+504 NSKEAERI
-511 KEVLESLSTEI
+511 HEVLKSLSGEI

-549 NKQKEA
+549 NKEKEA

>member
-1 MDNYK
+1 MLVFYTLIRYIIGRVNAREIDIFQTDLEDNEMDNYR
-6 KRISTLKI
+6 KRISTLKM
-14 IILLMFI
+14 IILIMFAV
-21 ITVFVTLQ
+21 TVFVTLQ
-29 FDYGMMELVINTVFL
+29 FDYGMMELAINTVFL
-44 GAMALMTRYA
+44 AAMALMTRYA
-54 LQNGLDH
+54 LQHGLDQ
-61 MNAYIKDM
+61 MNAYTRDI
-69 ETMIKEL
+69 ETMIREL
-76 EESRDDCEGDKEKL
+76 EDSKDDCGGDREKL
-90 EARILGIDAFIEDQ
+90 EARVLGVDAFIENQ
-104 DMKEQY
+104 DMKEHY
-110 EAYCEAYRRKGA
+110 EAYCEAYRRKSA
-122 AECSITDFFN
+122 AGCNITDFLN
-132 FDQLTENLSLRFCQ
+132 FDQLTENLSVRFCQ

-175 SKSLGESIQVFI
+175 SQSLGESIQVFI

-202 IYIYMNSFYNSVEE
+202 ISIYMNSFYNSVEE

-248 ERTQTRSLDQLNKE
+248 ERSQTRSLDQLNKE
-262 FAGNLA
+262 FASHLA

-277 SFNATNSNI
+277 SFNMTNSNI

-296 ENTAMEQMVG
+296 ENSALEQMAG
-306 SFLKNLNRSIESDYA
+306 SFLKNLNSSIQSDYA
-321 AMAETVGN
+321 SMAETVGN

-383 HDTLQGFSRS
+383 HDTLQGFSSS
-393 MEQTSGNL
+393 MEQA
-401 DEVYGRE
+401 E
-408 EKLHDQLQEMVG
+408 
-420 QQEQMVRKLEQAAG
+420 G
-434 ISEELARYQKE
+434 INEELSRYQEE
-445 SQRQLQQMESL
+445 SQCQLQQMESL
-456 ADELKREQERQKE
+456 TKELKREQEKQKE
-469 DSGDLKW
+469 DSIDLKW
-476 IQQEIKLGQEKINH
+476 IQQEIKLGQEKINY
-490 LLDQIRQLKQKEEN
+490 LLDQIHELEKKEN
-504 REEAEKI
+504 NSKEAERI
-511 KEVLESLSTEI
+511 HEVLKSLSGEI

-549 NKQKEA
+549 NKEKEA

>member
-1 MDNYK
+1 MLVFYTLIRYIIGRVNAREIDIFQTDLEDNEMDNYR
-6 KRISTLKI
+6 KRISTLKM
-14 IILLMFI
+14 IILIMFAV
-21 ITVFVTLQ
+21 TVFVTLQ
-29 FDYGMMELVINTVFL
+29 FDYGMMELAINTVFL
-44 GAMALMTRYA
+44 AAMALMTRYA
-54 LQNGLDH
+54 LQHGLDQ
-61 MNAYIKDM
+61 MNAYTRDI
-69 ETMIKEL
+69 ETMIREL
-76 EESRDDCEGDKEKL
+76 EDSKDDCGGDREKL
-90 EARILGIDAFIEDQ
+90 EARVLGVDAFIENQ
-104 DMKEQY
+104 DMKEHY
-110 EAYCEAYRRKGA
+110 EAYCEAYRRKSA
-122 AECSITDFFN
+122 AGCNITDFLN
-132 FDQLTENLSLRFCQ
+132 FDQLTENLSVRFCQ

-175 SKSLGESIQVFI
+175 SQSLGESIQVFI

-202 IYIYMNSFYNSVEE
+202 ISIYMNSFYNSVEE

-248 ERTQTRSLDQLNKE
+248 ERSQTRSLDQLNKE
-262 FAGNLA
+262 FASHLA

-277 SFNATNSNI
+277 SFNMTNSNI

-296 ENTAMEQMVG
+296 ENSALEQMAG
-306 SFLKNLNRSIESDYA
+306 SFLKNLNSSIQSDYA
-321 AMAETVGN
+321 SMAETVGN

-383 HDTLQGFSRS
+383 HDTLQGFSSS
-393 MEQTSGNL
+393 MEQA
-401 DEVYGRE
+401 E
-408 EKLHDQLQEMVG
+408 
-420 QQEQMVRKLEQAAG
+420 G
-434 ISEELARYQKE
+434 INEELSRYQEE
-445 SQRQLQQMESL
+445 SQCQLQQMESL
-456 ADELKREQERQKE
+456 TKELKREQEKQKE
-469 DSGDLKW
+469 DSIDLKW
-476 IQQEIKLGQEKINH
+476 IQQEIKLGQEKINY
-490 LLDQIRQLKQKEEN
+490 LLDQINELEKKEN
-504 REEAEKI
+504 NSKEAERI
-511 KEVLESLSTEI
+511 HEVLKSLSGEI

-549 NKQKEA
+549 NKEKEA

>member
-1 MDNYK
+1 MLVFYTLIRYIIGRVNAREIDIFQTDLEDNEMDNYR
-6 KRISTLKI
+6 KRISTLKM
-14 IILLMFI
+14 IILIMFAV
-21 ITVFVTLQ
+21 TVFVTLQ
-29 FDYGMMELVINTVFL
+29 FDYGMMELAINTVFL
-44 GAMALMTRYA
+44 AAMALMTRYA
-54 LQNGLDH
+54 LQHGLDQ
-61 MNAYIKDM
+61 MNAYTRDI
-69 ETMIKEL
+69 ETMIREL
-76 EESRDDCEGDKEKL
+76 EDSKDDCGGDREKL
-90 EARILGIDAFIEDQ
+90 EARVLGVDAFIENQ
-104 DMKEQY
+104 DMKEHY
-110 EAYCEAYRRKGA
+110 EAYCEAYRRKSA
-122 AECSITDFFN
+122 AGCNITDFLN
-132 FDQLTENLSLRFCQ
+132 FDQLTENLSVRFCQ

-175 SKSLGESIQVFI
+175 SQSLGESIQVFI

-202 IYIYMNSFYNSVEE
+202 ISIYMNSFYNSVEE

-248 ERTQTRSLDQLNKE
+248 ERSQTRSLDQLNKE
-262 FAGNLA
+262 FASHLA

-277 SFNATNSNI
+277 SFNMTNSNI

-296 ENTAMEQMVG
+296 ENSALEQMAG
-306 SFLKNLNRSIESDYA
+306 SFLKNLNSSIQSDYA
-321 AMAETVGN
+321 SMAETVGN

-383 HDTLQGFSRS
+383 HDTLQGFSSS
-393 MEQTSGNL
+393 MEQAEGIN
-401 DEVYGRE
+401 
-408 EKLHDQLQEMVG
+408 EKL
-420 QQEQMVRKLEQAAG
+420 
-434 ISEELARYQKE
+434 SRYQEE
-445 SQRQLQQMESL
+445 SQCQLQQMESL
-456 ADELKREQERQKE
+456 TKELKREQEKQKE
-469 DSGDLKW
+469 DSIDLKW
-476 IQQEIKLGQEKINH
+476 IQQEIKLGQEKINY
-490 LLDQIRQLKQKEEN
+490 LLDQINKLEKKEN
-504 REEAEKI
+504 NSKEAERI
-511 KEVLESLSTEI
+511 HEVLKSLSGEI

-549 NKQKEA
+549 NKEKEA

>member
-1 MDNYK
+1 MLVFYTLIRYIIGRVNAREIDIFQTDLEDNEMDNYR
-6 KRISTLKI
+6 KRISTLKM
-14 IILLMFI
+14 IILIMFAV
-21 ITVFVTLQ
+21 TVFVTLQ
-29 FDYGMMELVINTVFL
+29 FDYGMMELAINTVFL
-44 GAMALMTRYA
+44 VAMALMTRYA
-54 LQNGLDH
+54 LQHGLDQ
-61 MNAYIKDM
+61 MNAYTRDI
-69 ETMIKEL
+69 ETMIREL
-76 EESRDDCEGDKEKL
+76 EDSKDDCGGDREKL
-90 EARILGIDAFIEDQ
+90 EARVLGVDAFIENQ
-104 DMKEQY
+104 DMKEHY
-110 EAYCEAYRRKGA
+110 EAYCEAYRRKSA
-122 AECSITDFFN
+122 AGCNITDFLN
-132 FDQLTENLSLRFCQ
+132 FDQLTENLSVRFCQ

-175 SKSLGESIQVFI
+175 SQSLGESIQVFI

-202 IYIYMNSFYNSVEE
+202 ISIYMNSFYNSVEE

-248 ERTQTRSLDQLNKE
+248 ERSQTRSLDQLNKE
-262 FAGNLA
+262 FASHLA

-277 SFNATNSNI
+277 SFNMTNSNI

-296 ENTAMEQMVG
+296 ENSALEQMAG
-306 SFLKNLNRSIESDYA
+306 SFLKNLNSSIQSDYA
-321 AMAETVGN
+321 SMAETVGN

-383 HDTLQGFSRS
+383 HDTLQGFSSS
-393 MEQTSGNL
+393 MEQA
-401 DEVYGRE
+401 E
-408 EKLHDQLQEMVG
+408 
-420 QQEQMVRKLEQAAG
+420 G
-434 ISEELARYQKE
+434 INEELSRYQEE
-445 SQRQLQQMESL
+445 SQCQLQQMESL
-456 ADELKREQERQKE
+456 TKELKREQEKQKE
-469 DSGDLKW
+469 DSIDLKW
-476 IQQEIKLGQEKINH
+476 IQQEIKLGQEKINY
-490 LLDQIRQLKQKEEN
+490 LLDQIHELEKKEN
-504 REEAEKI
+504 NSKEAERI
-511 KEVLESLSTEI
+511 HEVLKSLSGEI

-549 NKQKEA
+549 NKEKEA

>member
-1 MDNYK
+1 MLVFYTLIRYIIGRVNAREIDIFQTDLEDNEMDNYR
-6 KRISTLKI
+6 KRISTLKM
-14 IILLMFI
+14 IILIMFAV
-21 ITVFVTLQ
+21 TVFVTLQ
-29 FDYGMMELVINTVFL
+29 FDYGMMELAINTVFL
-44 GAMALMTRYA
+44 AAMALMTRYA
-54 LQNGLDH
+54 LQHGLDQ
-61 MNAYIKDM
+61 MNAYTRDI
-69 ETMIKEL
+69 ETMIREL
-76 EESRDDCEGDKEKL
+76 EDSKDDCGGDREKL
-90 EARILGIDAFIEDQ
+90 EARVLGVDTFIENQ
-104 DMKEQY
+104 DMKEHY
-110 EAYCEAYRRKGA
+110 EAYCEAYRRKSA
-122 AECSITDFFN
+122 AGCNITDFLN
-132 FDQLTENLSLRFCQ
+132 FDQLTENLSVRFCQ

-175 SKSLGESIQVFI
+175 SQSLGESIQVFI

-202 IYIYMNSFYNSVEE
+202 ISIYMNSFYNSVEE

-248 ERTQTRSLDQLNKE
+248 ERSQTRSLDQLNKE
-262 FAGNLA
+262 FASHLA

-277 SFNATNSNI
+277 SFNMTNSNI

-296 ENTAMEQMVG
+296 ENSALEQMAG
-306 SFLKNLNRSIESDYA
+306 SFLKNLNSSIQSDYA
-321 AMAETVGN
+321 SMAETVGN

-383 HDTLQGFSRS
+383 HDTLQGFSSS
-393 MEQTSGNL
+393 MEQAEGIN
-401 DEVYGRE
+401 
-408 EKLHDQLQEMVG
+408 EKL
-420 QQEQMVRKLEQAAG
+420 
-434 ISEELARYQKE
+434 SRYQEE
-445 SQRQLQQMESL
+445 SQCQLQQMESL
-456 ADELKREQERQKE
+456 TKELKREQEKQKE
-469 DSGDLKW
+469 DSIDLKW
-476 IQQEIKLGQEKINH
+476 IQQEIKLGQEKINY
-490 LLDQIRQLKQKEEN
+490 LLDQINELEKKEN
-504 REEAEKI
+504 NSKEAERI
-511 KEVLESLSTEI
+511 HEVLKSLSGEI

-549 NKQKEA
+549 NKEKEA

>member
-1 MDNYK
+1 MLVFYTLIRYIIGRVNAREIDIFQTDLEDNEMDNYR
-6 KRISTLKI
+6 KRISTLKM
-14 IILLMFI
+14 IILIMFAV
-21 ITVFVTLQ
+21 TVFVTLQ
-29 FDYGMMELVINTVFL
+29 FDYGMMELAINTVFL
-44 GAMALMTRYA
+44 AAMALMTRYA
-54 LQNGLDH
+54 LQHGLDQ
-61 MNAYIKDM
+61 MNAYTRDI
-69 ETMIKEL
+69 ETMIREL
-76 EESRDDCEGDKEKL
+76 EDSKEDCGGDREKL
-90 EARILGIDAFIEDQ
+90 EARVLGVDAFIENQ
-104 DMKEQY
+104 DMKEHY
-110 EAYCEAYRRKGA
+110 EAYCEAYRRKSA
-122 AECSITDFFN
+122 AGCNITDFLN
-132 FDQLTENLSLRFCQ
+132 FDQLTENLSVRFCQ

-175 SKSLGESIQVFI
+175 SQSLGESIQVFI

-202 IYIYMNSFYNSVEE
+202 ISIYMNSFYNSVEE

-248 ERTQTRSLDQLNKE
+248 ERSQTRSLDQLNKE
-262 FAGNLA
+262 FASHLA

-277 SFNATNSNI
+277 SFNMTNSNI

-296 ENTAMEQMVG
+296 ENSALEQMAG
-306 SFLKNLNRSIESDYA
+306 SFLKNLNSSIQSDYA
-321 AMAETVGN
+321 SMAETVGN

-383 HDTLQGFSRS
+383 HDTLQGFSSS
-393 MEQTSGNL
+393 MEQAEGIN
-401 DEVYGRE
+401 
-408 EKLHDQLQEMVG
+408 EKL
-420 QQEQMVRKLEQAAG
+420 
-434 ISEELARYQKE
+434 SRYQEE
-445 SQRQLQQMESL
+445 SQCQLQQMESL
-456 ADELKREQERQKE
+456 TKELKREQEKQKE
-469 DSGDLKW
+469 DSIDLKW
-476 IQQEIKLGQEKINH
+476 IQQEIKLGQEKINY
-490 LLDQIRQLKQKEEN
+490 LLDQINELEKKEN
-504 REEAEKI
+504 NSKEAERI
-511 KEVLESLSTEI
+511 HEVLKSLSGEI

-549 NKQKEA
+549 NKEKEA

>member
-1 MDNYK
+1 MLVFYTLIRYIIGRINTREIDIFQTDLEDNEMDNYR
-6 KRISTLKI
+6 KRISTLKM
-14 IILLMFI
+14 IILIMFAV
-21 ITVFVTLQ
+21 TVFVTLQ
-29 FDYGMMELVINTVFL
+29 FDYGMMELAINTVFL
-44 GAMALMTRYA
+44 AAMALMTRYA
-54 LQNGLDH
+54 LQHGLDQ
-61 MNAYIKDM
+61 MNAYTKDI
-69 ETMIKEL
+69 ETMIREL
-76 EESRDDCEGDKEKL
+76 EDSKEDCGGDREKL
-90 EARILGIDAFIEDQ
+90 EARVLGVDAFIENQ
-104 DMKEQY
+104 DMKEHY
-110 EAYCEAYRRKGA
+110 EAYCEAYRRKSA
-122 AECSITDFFN
+122 AGCNITDFLN
-132 FDQLTENLSLRFCQ
+132 FDQLTENLSVRFCQ

-175 SKSLGESIQVFI
+175 SQSLGESIQVFI
-187 SGINIAFYTSIYGIV
+187 SGINIAFYTSIYGI
-202 IYIYMNSFYNSVEE
+202 IISIYMNSFYNSVEE

-248 ERTQTRSLDQLNKE
+248 ERSQTRSLDQLNKE
-262 FAGNLA
+262 FASHLA

-277 SFNATNSNI
+277 SFNMTNSNI

-296 ENTAMEQMVG
+296 ENSALEQMAG
-306 SFLKNLNRSIESDYA
+306 SFLKNLNSSIQSDYA
-321 AMAETVGN
+321 SMAETVGN

-383 HDTLQGFSRS
+383 HDTLQGFSSS
-393 MEQTSGNL
+393 MEQA
-401 DEVYGRE
+401 E
-408 EKLHDQLQEMVG
+408 
-420 QQEQMVRKLEQAAG
+420 G
-434 ISEELARYQKE
+434 INEELSRYQEE
-445 SQRQLQQMESL
+445 SQCQLQQMESL
-456 ADELKREQERQKE
+456 TKELKREQEKQKE
-469 DSGDLKW
+469 DSIDLKW
-476 IQQEIKLGQEKINH
+476 IQQEIKLGQEKINY
-490 LLDQIRQLKQKEEN
+490 LLDQIHELEKKEN
-504 REEAEKI
+504 NSKEAERI
-511 KEVLESLSTEI
+511 HEVLKSLSGEI

-549 NKQKEA
+549 NKEKEA

>member
-1 MDNYK
+1 MLVFYTLIRYIIGRINTREIDIFQTDLEDNEMDNYR
-6 KRISTLKI
+6 KRISTLKM
-14 IILLMFI
+14 IILIMFAV
-21 ITVFVTLQ
+21 TVFVTLQ
-29 FDYGMMELVINTVFL
+29 FDYGMMELAINTVFL
-44 GAMALMTRYA
+44 AAMALMTRYA
-54 LQNGLDH
+54 LQHGLDQ
-61 MNAYIKDM
+61 MNAYTRDI
-69 ETMIKEL
+69 ETMIREL
-76 EESRDDCEGDKEKL
+76 EDSKEDCGGDREKL
-90 EARILGIDAFIEDQ
+90 EARVLGVDAFIENQ
-104 DMKEQY
+104 DMKEHY
-110 EAYCEAYRRKGA
+110 EAYCEAYRRKSA
-122 AECSITDFFN
+122 AGCNITDFLN
-132 FDQLTENLSLRFCQ
+132 FDQLTENLSVRFCQ

-175 SKSLGESIQVFI
+175 SQSLGESIQVFI

-202 IYIYMNSFYNSVEE
+202 ISIYMNSFYNSVEE

-248 ERTQTRSLDQLNKE
+248 ERSQTRSLDQLNKE
-262 FAGNLA
+262 FASHLA

-277 SFNATNSNI
+277 SFNMTNSNI

-296 ENTAMEQMVG
+296 ENSALEQMAG
-306 SFLKNLNRSIESDYA
+306 SFLKNLNSSIQSDYA
-321 AMAETVGN
+321 SMAETVGN

-383 HDTLQGFSRS
+383 HDTLQGFSSS
-393 MEQTSGNL
+393 MEQAEGIN
-401 DEVYGRE
+401 
-408 EKLHDQLQEMVG
+408 EKL
-420 QQEQMVRKLEQAAG
+420 
-434 ISEELARYQKE
+434 SRYQEE
-445 SQRQLQQMESL
+445 SQCQLQQMESL
-456 ADELKREQERQKE
+456 TKELKREQEKQKE
-469 DSGDLKW
+469 DSIDLKW
-476 IQQEIKLGQEKINH
+476 IQQEIKLGQEKINY
-490 LLDQIRQLKQKEEN
+490 LLDQINELEKKEN
-504 REEAEKI
+504 NSKEAERI
-511 KEVLESLSTEI
+511 HEVLKSLSGEI

-549 NKQKEA
+549 NKEKEA